1 MGTQDKAR
9 SLLSEIE
16 TQIAETERSLK
27 TLRSQ
32 QKEVSRLIRSLG
44 GSASRG
50 PGRPRGR
57 ASRTRTDWNKVIG
70 SFKGAFTIDDL
81 AKASRKAK
89 GTVNQAIQNLKKA
102 RKIKPTGKRG
112 EYQRAGV
119 ASKTAKKKGKA
130 SSKPKKKAQPRKPT
144 PASPSTAVPSGT
156 SS

>member
-1 MGTQDKAR
+1 MSTQEKAK
-9 SLLSEIE
+9 SLLSELDA
-16 TQIAETERSLK
+16 QIAETERSLK

-32 QKEVSRLIRSLG
+32 QKEVSRLVRSLG

-81 AKASRKAK
+81 AKASGKAK

-112 EYQRAGV
+112 EYQRVGA
-119 ASKTAKKKGKA
+119 AAKA
-130 SSKPKKKAQPRKPT
+130 AKPKAK
-144 PASPSTAVPSGT
+144 V
-156 SS
+156 

>member
-1 MGTQDKAR
+1 MGTLDKAK
-9 SLLSEIE
+9 SLLSELDA
-16 TQIAETERSLK
+16 QIAETERSLK

-32 QKEVSRLIRSLG
+32 QKEVSRLVRTLC

-50 PGRPRGR
+50 AGRPRGG

-70 SFKGAFTIDDL
+70 SFRGAFTIDDL

-112 EYQRAGV
+112 EYQRAGA
-119 ASKTAKKKGKA
+119 ASKTSKKKAKA
-130 SSKPKKKAQPRKPT
+130 SPKKKAQPRKPA
-144 PASPSTAVPSGT
+144 PAASSSSPRASGT